1 MPTFVASRLSGNDN
15 SIFPDRLEIDAVN
28 VTYYKGTVIG
38 YRSTVISRANIAS
51 VYIGSGLLFADIV
64 IETTGG
70 KQVRATGFKKCDAR
84 AIVAL
89 LV

>member
-15 SIFPDRLEIDAVN
+15 SIFPDKLEIDAVN

-38 YRSTVISRANIAS
+38 YRSTVITRANIAS
-51 VYIGSGLLFADIV
+51 VHIGSGLIFADIV

-70 KQVRATGFKKCDAR
+70 KEIRASGFKKSDAR
-84 AIVAL
+84 AIMAL

>member
-1 MPTFVASRLSGNDN
+1 MPTFVASRLSSSDN
-15 SIFPDRLEIDAVN
+15 SLFPDKLEIDALN

-38 YRSTVISRANIAS
+38 YRSTVIARANIAS
-51 VYIGSGLLFADIV
+51 VHIGSGLLFADIV

-70 KQVRATGFKKCDAR
+70 MQIRATGFKKGDAR
-84 AIVAL
+84 AIMAL

>member
-15 SIFPDRLEIDAVN
+15 SIFPDKLEIDAVN
-28 VTYYKGTVIG
+28 VTYNKGTVIG
-38 YRSTVISRANIAS
+38 YRSTVINRANIAS
-51 VYIGSGLLFADIV
+51 VHIGSGLIFADIV

-70 KQVRATGFKKCDAR
+70 KEIRASGFKKSDAR
-84 AIVAL
+84 AIMAL

>member
-51 VYIGSGLLFADIV
+51 VYIGSGLLFADVV

-70 KQVRATGFKKCDAR
+70 KEVRATGFKKSDAR